1 MPTYFVTWTVTVRGT
16 TRIDADD
23 VENAE
28 QIFLSTEPPAVD
40 QHAEVSEFDVVHV
53 EEAAP
58 GTTWN

>member
-1 MPTYFVTWTVTVRGT
+1 VRGT

-23 VENAE
+23 PENAE
-28 QIFLSTEPPAVD
+28 QIFLSTEPPPVD